1 MRGNLK
7 TEIKSEIKEDINNIL
22 KSFGDNSEIKDL
34 KEPLYLII
42 LNAFYK
48 YFLLKPDEK
57 IESNENPRVKFG
69 EIKFQFSE

>member
-22 KSFGDNSEIKDL
+22 KSFGDNREIKEL

-42 LNAFYK
+42 LNDF
-48 YFLLKPDEK
+48 
-57 IESNENPRVKFG
+57 
-69 EIKFQFSE
+69 